1 MSKVEATEQIS
12 NLPSQELTEPEPM
25 LLNTMLYAFLGG
37 GGGRESFPHSWDYG
51 QAKLEIQNLLLIF
64 PSLHFGAF
72 LSLLRVSFP
81 DLVVKGRAFQAW
93 EWRKWYCLGG
103 CRYDQYGGNE

>member
-1 MSKVEATEQIS
+1 
-12 NLPSQELTEPEPM
+12 M
-25 LLNTMLYAFLGG
+25 LVTSELYAFLRG
-37 GGGRESFPHSWDYG
+37 GGGRESFPHSWDHG
-51 QAKLEIQNLLLIF
+51 QVKLEMQNLLLIF

-81 DLVVKGRAFQAW
+81 DLEVMGRTFQAW
-93 EWRKWYCLGG
+93 EWRKWCRLGG